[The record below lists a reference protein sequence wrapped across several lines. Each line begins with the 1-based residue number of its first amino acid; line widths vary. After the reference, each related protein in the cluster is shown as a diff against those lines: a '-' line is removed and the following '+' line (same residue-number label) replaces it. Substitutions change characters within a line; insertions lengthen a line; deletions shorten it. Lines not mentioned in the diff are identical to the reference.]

1 MAVSLARKKGFRFDQ
16 AVAQAQYSSVQ
27 ASLATQKSKAL
38 QMMDPDG
45 GSPQSGSYMLLA
57 YDIPSDDTTS
67 AFVRNIAARQL
78 PDGRWRPAGFRPPM
92 ENDVS
97 TTALA
102 IRAIQRYGTPHR
114 EVRYQR
120 QIEKAATW
128 LARFEPRFTE
138 ERVFQL
144 LAFTWTHADPQ
155 LLRKR
160 AAELLAE
167 QREDGGWSQ
176 LPSLES
182 DAYATGETLYALEES
197 GFLKGIDA
205 AYQRG
210 VGFLLQTQAA
220 DGSWFVKTRA
230 LSLQPH
236 LDAGFPYGKDQFV
249 SAAGTSWAAMAL
261 MLDAQ

>member
-1 MAVSLARKKGFRFDQ
+1 
-16 AVAQAQYSSVQ
+16 
-27 ASLATQKSKAL
+27 
-38 QMMDPDG
+38 
-45 GSPQSGSYMLLA
+45 
-57 YDIPSDDTTS
+57 
-67 AFVRNIAARQL
+67 
-78 PDGRWRPAGFRPPM
+78 M

-102 IRAIQRYGTPHR
+102 IRAMQRYGRSHR
-114 EVRYQR
+114 EARYR
-120 QIEKAATW
+120 TQIGRASTW

-160 AAELLAE
+160 ASELVAE

-182 DAYATGETLYALEES
+182 DAYATGQALYALERS
-197 GFLKGIDA
+197 GFLKGMDA
-205 AYQRG
+205 AYRRG
-210 VGFLLQTQAA
+210 VDFLLQTQAA

-236 LDAGFPYGKDQFV
+236 LDAGFPHGKNQFI
-249 SAAGTSWAAMAL
+249 SAAGTSSAAMAL
-261 MLDAQ
+261 MLGAQ